1 MFAATCAYC
10 FIWSDTALSQNSYTP
25 VDIGTYKADGGS
37 GPPSQAIAKNPAET
51 VALVTAIIGLLTA
64 LFELIRT
71 RHKFRTR
78 MSKILLPLVPED
90 DRVLVNRLIS
100 GEDASRNLCRIV
112 RSVIPGNSRIMIDAL
127 IRAAGART
135 PDEICS
141 RCGALTNVL
150 QSSGHQLPTDVF
162 VNASKLVVP
171 KCFHS
176 DEQASEAAFQSLGA
190 MAGYFDDIE
199 QVSNAF
205 KPFMNTKLT
214 WLRRAVRRIP
224 LLGPTLLRLRSPA
237 SHVRR
242 FATIHFLA
250 LFQQHCEGLRLEIG
264 KPYPACV
271 ETLIKTFEFLETLAD
286 SFESDPQDR
295 EMALS
300 LIANLR
306 FLRNRQIL
314 NLVLPQAVDLATGSP
329 KELADSFLVMVEAL
343 DAFLVDDH
351 VYGYLIRQVEEWLNL
366 DPERCPPTI
375 KMRSVIRIH
384 SCLQSKRGTAQSM
397 RPGQKEDVRTAHRF
411 DMHRRQIELLSL
423 RTGSVLRGELVN
435 ASEGGFC
442 LEVEGELQGDDFQKR
457 ATGAKGFPVQDESM
471 NEIGTAQLAV
481 VADEKSA
488 IKVSVDV
495 ETLRAWKVKG
505 TTSDTTRKTGLAGIV
520 TKSDEQWRKLMAQG

>member
-1 MFAATCAYC
+1 
-10 FIWSDTALSQNSYTP
+10 
-25 VDIGTYKADGGS
+25 
-37 GPPSQAIAKNPAET
+37 
-51 VALVTAIIGLLTA
+51 
-64 LFELIRT
+64 
-71 RHKFRTR
+71 
-78 MSKILLPLVPED
+78 MSKILLPLVPEE
-90 DRVLVNRLIS
+90 DRVLVNRLIA

-127 IRAAGART
+127 VRAAGART

-141 RCGALTNVL
+141 RCSALANVL
-150 QSSGHQLPTDVF
+150 QSPGHQLPADVF
-162 VNASKLVVP
+162 VNASRLVVP
-171 KCFHS
+171 KCFHP
-176 DEQASEAAFQSLGA
+176 DEHASEAAFQSLGA

-205 KPFMNTKLT
+205 KPFMNTTVT
-214 WLRRAVRRIP
+214 WPRRAVGRIP

-250 LFQQHCEGLRLEIG
+250 FFQRHCEGLRLEAG
-264 KPYPACV
+264 RPYPACV
-271 ETLIKTFEFLETLAD
+271 EILIKTFEFLETLAD
-286 SFESDPQDR
+286 SFGSDPQAR

-306 FLRNRQIL
+306 FLRSRQIL
-314 NLVLPQAVDLATGSP
+314 NLVLPQAVDLATRNP

-351 VYGYLIRQVEEWLNL
+351 VYGYLIRRVEEWLNL
-366 DPERCPPTI
+366 DPESCPPTT
-375 KMRSVIRIH
+375 KMHSVTKIY
-384 SCLQSKRGTAQSM
+384 SCLQSKRGTAQAM
-397 RPGQKEDVRTAHRF
+397 RPGQKEDVRTAQRL

-423 RTGSVLRGELVN
+423 RTGRVLRGELVN

-457 ATGAKGFPVQDESM
+457 ATGAKGFPVQGESM

-481 VADEKSA
+481 VADAKSA
-488 IKVSVDV
+488 IKVFIDV
-495 ETLRAWKVKG
+495 ETLRAWRVKG
-505 TTSDTTRKTGLAGIV
+505 GASGATRRTGLAGIV
-520 TKSDEQWRKLMAQG
+520 TKPDEQWRKLMAQG